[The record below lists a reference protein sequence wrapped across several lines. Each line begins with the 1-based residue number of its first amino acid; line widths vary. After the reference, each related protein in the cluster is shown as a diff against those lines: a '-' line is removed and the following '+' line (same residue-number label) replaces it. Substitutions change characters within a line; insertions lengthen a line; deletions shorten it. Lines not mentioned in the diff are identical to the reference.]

1 MDRDDLLS
9 VYAVAESTYCPRSFY
24 YHLHGYEAVN
34 RFIADGRVRH
44 TYVDEPG
51 SRTRPAV
58 KQELSVRLGS
68 AELGLSGVADIL
80 EEDAE
85 GGLVVVD
92 YKRGSDREPNL
103 FQKVQLCLLA
113 LLVEEERG
121 VNVGRGYVHFV
132 GSNKRREVTIDEEL
146 RRRSLE
152 AIECAR
158 RIAEELKPPPPLND
172 ERCHGC
178 MHYEACLPEEVDWL
192 SRGAVGGLAKGTPL
206 ASLPE
211 GRTVYIDKQGAY
223 VGKRGDTLRITLKR
237 EELTRI
243 PLTEVR
249 KLCLFGNINLST
261 AAVRE
266 LLRRDI
272 PIVYLSGYGRY
283 EGVFL
288 PERSGNVPLR
298 LAQYR
303 AREDTETRLDLC
315 RSFVEGKLNNCRTL
329 LGRYARE
336 KGDETIIA
344 ARDKLKALLKEVER
358 ADSVESLLGLEGAAA
373 REYFAAITRCI
384 AEELPFDFVKR
395 TRRPPADPVNA
406 LLSFTYTL
414 LTTELIAACH
424 RVGLD
429 PYLGLYH
436 TPLYGR
442 PGLALDLLEELRP
455 IFADALV
462 LALINRREFDPDDF
476 ETRFGGV
483 FLKKNARL
491 RFYKRYEAR
500 KRDEITHPV
509 FEYKVSYRRL
519 FELQA
524 RILGKTLLG
533 ELPDYLPYK
542 AR

>member
-9 VYAVAESTYCPRSFY
+9 VYAVAEHTYCPRSFY
-24 YHLHGYEAVN
+24 YHLHGHVGIN

-44 TYVDEPG
+44 TFVDEPG
-51 SRTRPAV
+51 SRSHSEV
-58 KQELSVRLGS
+58 KQELSVHLGS
-68 AELGLSGVADIL
+68 EELGLSGVADIL
-80 EEDAE
+80 EENAD
-85 GGLVVVD
+85 GTLTIVD
-92 YKRGSDREPNL
+92 YKRGEDRDPNL
-103 FQKVQLCLLA
+103 FQRVQLCLLA

-121 VNVGRGYVHFV
+121 VTVERGFIHFV
-132 GSNKRREVTIDEEL
+132 GSNKRREVVLDQEL
-146 RRRSLE
+146 RERSLRALHE
-152 AIECAR
+152 ARALAR
-158 RIAEELKPPPPLND
+158 ELKPPPPVND
-172 ERCHGC
+172 QRCRGC
-178 MHYEACLPEEVDWL
+178 MHYEVCLPEEVDWL
-192 SRGAVGGLAKGTPL
+192 SRGAVGGLTKGTPL
-206 ASLPE
+206 AALPE

-223 VGKRGDTLRITLKR
+223 VGKRADTLRITYKR

-249 KLCLFGNINLST
+249 KLCLFGNVNLST

-283 EGVFL
+283 EGIFL

-303 AREDTETRLDLC
+303 ARDDAPARLELC
-315 RSFVEGKLNNCRTL
+315 RAFVSGKLHNCRTL

-336 KGDETIIA
+336 SGDDTIVA
-344 ARDKLKALLKEVER
+344 ARGKLKALMKDVER
-358 ADSVESLLGLEGAAA
+358 VDTVDSLLGLEGAAA
-373 REYFAAITRCI
+373 REYFAAFARCI
-384 AEELPFDFVKR
+384 AEEPPFDFTRR

-414 LTTELIAACH
+414 VTTELIAACH

-429 PYLGLYH
+429 PHLGLYH

-462 LALINRREFDPDDF
+462 LALINRREFNTDDF

-483 FLKKNARL
+483 FLKKSARL
-491 RFYKRYEAR
+491 RFYERYEDR
-500 KRDEITHPV
+500 KHDEIVHPV
-509 FEYKVSYRRL
+509 FKYKVSYRRL

-524 RILGKTLLG
+524 RILAKTLPG
-533 ELPDYLPYK
+533 ELPGYLPYK

>member
-1 MDRDDLLS
+1 MDRDDWLS
-9 VYAVAESTYCPRSFY
+9 VYAVAEYTYCPRSFY
-24 YHLHGYEAVN
+24 YHLHGHEGVN

-44 TYVDEPG
+44 TFVDEPG
-51 SRTRPAV
+51 SRSRPEV
-58 KQELSVRLGS
+58 KQELSVHLGS
-68 AELGLSGVADIL
+68 EELGLSGVADIV
-80 EEDAE
+80 ERTTDGEYSII
-85 GGLVVVD
+85 D
-92 YKRGSDREPNL
+92 YKRGTDREPNL
-103 FQKVQLCLLA
+103 FQRVQLCLLA
-113 LLVEEERG
+113 LLLEEERG
-121 VNVGRGYVHFV
+121 IAVRHGYVHFV
-132 GSNKRREVTIDEEL
+132 GSNKRREVVFDKEL

-152 AIECAR
+152 ALEGAR
-158 RIAEELKPPPPLND
+158 RIAEELKPPPPVND
-172 ERCHGC
+172 QRCDGC
-178 MHYEACLPEEVDWL
+178 MHYEICLPEEVDWL
-192 SRGAVGGLAKGTPL
+192 SRGAVGGLKKGTPL

-211 GRTVYIDKQGAY
+211 GRTVYVDKQGAY
-223 VGKRGDTLRITLKR
+223 VGKRADTLRLSYKR

-249 KLCLFGNINLST
+249 KLCLFGNVNLST

-283 EGVFL
+283 EGIFL
-288 PERSGNVPLR
+288 PERTANVPLR
-298 LAQYR
+298 LEQFR
-303 AREDTETRLDLC
+303 ARDDATSRLELC
-315 RSFVEGKLNNCRTL
+315 RAFVSGKLHNCRTL

-336 KGDETIIA
+336 KGDDTIIA
-344 ARDKLKALLKEVER
+344 ARDKLKALMKEVER
-358 ADSVESLLGLEGAAA
+358 TDSVDSLLGLEGAAA
-373 REYFAAITRCI
+373 REYFAAFDRCI
-384 AEELPFDFVKR
+384 TDELPFDFEKR
-395 TRRPPADPVNA
+395 TRRPPTDPVNS

-429 PYLGLYH
+429 PHIGVYH

-491 RFYKRYEAR
+491 RFYDRYEDR
-500 KRDEITHPV
+500 KHDEITHPV

-524 RILGKTLLG
+524 RILAKTFVG